1 MQFLLIRLYFFSLLS
16 LNISSPLVIHINIQ
30 CNLLSRSRSILYM
43 NFFILQ
49 FVWTVWGDSVA
60 VLPNLQSFL
69 VIFYSEKWSDER
81 TSPNKMKRKQ
91 NWNFGGWL
99 SIYFV
104 AVERFRALFCIHNR
118 IECLSFALF
127 VHFWNKHKSLNS
139 FNFFAY
145 KREIHNSMSI
155 LLCVFSS
162 LLLFFCSRRF
172 FFRMLMLSHHL
183 FFSCVFRRNTFESV
197 RESVSAT

>member
-1 MQFLLIRLYFFSLLS
+1 
-16 LNISSPLVIHINIQ
+16 
-30 CNLLSRSRSILYM
+30 M

-49 FVWTVWGDSVA
+49 FVWTVWGDSDA

-104 AVERFRALFCIHNR
+104 AVERLRTLFCIHYR

-145 KREIHNSMSI
+145 KRESHNSKSI
-155 LLCVFSS
+155 LLFYYSFALDDFFSACSCSLFIFFFLVFSVAIHS
-162 LLLFFCSRRF
+162 KVYVRVWAQRNVPTHFTWLFSVHYD
-172 FFRMLMLSHHL
+172 RM
-183 FFSCVFRRNTFESV
+183 
-197 RESVSAT
+197 